1 MLLAHRIELVPNKS
15 QLQYL
20 INCCGCAR
28 FAYNWALTEWKSHWA
43 EQQKVTKEE
52 RKYIREGDLRKRL
65 NAIKRTDYPF
75 LLEVTKY
82 APQEA
87 IKQLGTA
94 FKNFFKGKAKYP
106 TYRKR
111 LYDDRFTI
119 GNDQVKVKGNK
130 VRLPKVGWIKMR
142 EAIRFAGSVQTVS
155 IRRQADRWIISF
167 GVKVDDHTR
176 YFKQHAENQGEVV
189 GLDAGLTSLA
199 VLSNGEKFD
208 GPKSM
213 KKGLKKLKQLQRAL
227 SRKVRGSKNRQRAK
241 LRVQKQHDRIS
252 NIRKDALHKMTSR
265 LTDRFKTI
273 CVEKLNVKGMLR
285 NGRLAR
291 SIADASWAEMKRQ
304 LVYKAKLRGGEVIE
318 APQFYAS
325 SKLCSCCGWKNEDLK
340 LSDRS
345 WVCLSCNTAH
355 DRDINA
361 AQNLRSYA
369 VSYTVKASGEAS
381 SGFVGLNPRKVKLA
395 SLKDETSLSNLS

>member
-15 QLQYL
+15 QISYL

-28 FAYNWALTEWKSHWA
+28 FAYNWALTEWKNHWA
-43 EQQKVTKEE
+43 EQQKFPKEE

-65 NAIKRTDYPF
+65 NAIKSTDYPF

-111 LYDDRFTI
+111 FVDDRFTI

-130 VRLPKVGWIKMR
+130 VRLPKVGWVKMR
-142 EAIRFAGSVQTVS
+142 ESIRFAGSVQTVS
-155 IRRQADRWIISF
+155 IRRQADRWFISF

-176 YFKQHAENQGEVV
+176 YFKQHAESQGEVV

-199 VLSNGEKFD
+199 VLSNGETFD
-208 GPKSM
+208 NPKSLH
-213 KKGLKKLKQLQRAL
+213 KGLKKLKQLQRAL

-241 LRVQKQHDRIS
+241 MLVARQHKRIS
-252 NIRKDALHKMTSR
+252 NIRKDALHKLTSA
-265 LTDRFKTI
+265 LTSRFKTI
-273 CVEKLNVKGMLR
+273 CVETLNVKGMLK

-291 SIADASWAEMKRQ
+291 SIADASWGELKRQ
-304 LVYKAKLRGGEVIE
+304 LIYKANLRGGEVVE

-325 SKLCSCCGWKNEDLK
+325 SKLCSCCGWKNEKLS

-345 WVCLSCNTAH
+345 WTCQSCGSEH

-361 AQNLRSYA
+361 AVNLRHYA

-381 SGFVGLNPRKVKLA
+381 SGLVDLKRSKVKLA
-395 SLKDETSLSNLS
+395 SVKDETNLSNLS

>member
-1 MLLAHRIELVPNKS
+1 MLLAHRVELVPNKS
-15 QLQYL
+15 QISYL
-20 INCCGCAR
+20 SNCCGCAR
-28 FAYNWALTEWKSHWA
+28 FAYNWALTEWKNHWV
-43 EQQKVTKEE
+43 EQQKIPKEE

-75 LLEVTKY
+75 LMDVTKY

-87 IKQLGTA
+87 IKQLGVA

-111 LYDDRFTI
+111 FVDDRFTI

-155 IRRQADRWIISF
+155 IRRQADRWFISF

-208 GPKSM
+208 GPESL
-213 KKGLKKLKQLQRAL
+213 KKGMKKLKQLQRAL

-241 LRVQKQHDRIS
+241 MLVARQHDRIS
-252 NIRKDALHKMTSR
+252 NIRKDALHKLTSV
-265 LTDRFKTI
+265 LADRFKTI
-273 CVEKLNVKGMLR
+273 CVEKLNVRGMMK

-291 SIADASWAEMKRQ
+291 SIADASWGELKRQ
-304 LVYKAKLRGGEVIE
+304 LVYKANLRGGEVVE

-325 SKLCSCCGWKNEDLK
+325 LKLCSCCSWKNENLK

-345 WVCLSCNTAH
+345 WKCQACGTEH

-361 AQNLRSYA
+361 AQNLRNYA

-381 SGFVGLNPRKVKLA
+381 SDFMGVKTRKVKLA
-395 SLKDETSLSNLS
+395 SMKGEASLSNLS

>member
-15 QLQYL
+15 QISYL
-20 INCCGCAR
+20 TNCCGCAR
-28 FAYNWALTEWKSHWA
+28 FAYNWALTEWKNDWA
-43 EQQKVTKEE
+43 EQQKFPKEE
-52 RKYIREGDLRKRL
+52 RKYVSELDLRKRL
-65 NAIKRTDYPF
+65 NAIKHTDYPF

-87 IKQLGTA
+87 IKQLGVA

-111 LYDDRFTI
+111 FIDDRFTI

-155 IRRQADRWIISF
+155 IRRQADRWFISF

-199 VLSNGEKFD
+199 VLSNGETFD
-208 GPKSM
+208 NPKSL
-213 KKGLKKLKQLQRAL
+213 KRGLKKLKQLQRAL
-227 SRKVRGSKNRQRAK
+227 SRKVRGSKNRLRAM
-241 LRVQKQHDRIS
+241 LRVQKQHNRIS
-252 NIRKDALHKMTSR
+252 NIRKDALHKLTSA
-265 LTDRFKTI
+265 LTSRFKTI
-273 CVEKLNVKGMLR
+273 CIETLNVKGMLK

-291 SIADASWAEMKRQ
+291 SIADASWAELKRQ
-304 LVYKAKLRGGEVIE
+304 LIYKAQLRGGEVVE

-325 SKLCSCCGWKNEDLK
+325 SKLCSCCNWKNEDLK

-345 WVCLSCNTAH
+345 WKCLSCNTEH

-369 VSYTVKASGEAS
+369 VSYIVKASREAS
-381 SGFVGLNPRKVKLA
+381 SGPAVRESKRVKLA
-395 SLKDETSLSNLS
+395 SVKDEASLSNLS